1 MVNKGLNKEEVI
13 NNRKKYG
20 TNEINIQKRKKFLGL
35 LLESLGDPI
44 IKILLIALA
53 VKTVFLFKD
62 FDFYETIGIFIAILL
77 ATFIS
82 TISEYGSEKAFIKLQ
97 EEASKIK
104 SRVRRDGKIQ
114 EIDTSEVVVGDIVIL
129 ETGDKIPADGI
140 LLKGSL
146 SVDESILN
154 GESKESKKES
164 YQKGSIKNNYQL
176 YRGTTI
182 YSGLGEMEV
191 SKVGVDTLY
200 GKLALE
206 LGEKEPISPLKSR
219 LTDLAKIISK
229 LGYIGAILVTIAYL
243 YSKIVMENN
252 YDLLLIKETLTN
264 FHQMADYLIYALTL
278 SVTIIVVAVPEGL
291 PMMITL
297 VLSSNMKR
305 MLKSNVL
312 VRKLVGIETAGNINV
327 LLTDKTGT
335 LTKGKLE
342 VVQVLNG
349 NLDSLNLQEIKK
361 SSLYYD
367 SLYYNN
373 DSSFTDDLKVIGGN
387 ITDQAILKYV
397 GENKVKKNIF
407 KKKQFNSQDKYS
419 SVTLNDNMLITYFKG
434 ASEVLLPCCTKYFN
448 GREELPLTNKNAIV
462 NKIQEVTKTG
472 VRVLL
477 LAYKKGMDSL
487 NNLVFQ
493 GLIFLKDDLREEAR
507 KGVSLIKEAGI
518 QVVMIT
524 GDAKETALSIAKE
537 VGIYQD
543 NNDLVLTSLE
553 LNKLSDK
560 ELISKLPNLKVVA
573 RALPMDKSRLVKL
586 FQSKN
591 LIVGMTG
598 DGVNDAPALKKA
610 NIGFSMGTGT
620 EVSKEASD
628 IVILDNNILSISKA
642 ILYGRTIFKSIRK
655 FIIYQLSVNATALIL
670 SIVGPFIGV
679 TSPITIV
686 QMLWLNMIMDTFA
699 ALAFSFE
706 PALLEYMNE
715 PPKKMNEPI
724 INSYMY
730 NEIILTALYSSTLC
744 ILFLKLPIIHHYFR
758 IGNNNKYLM
767 TAYFAMFIFI
777 GIFNSFNARTYR
789 INIFANILKNK
800 IYLLVI
806 GFIIIVQIYLI
817 YFGGDL
823 FRTYGLTAKEFFIIL
838 IMALSVWPVDALRKI
853 ILKKLNKERSV

>member
-1 MVNKGLNKEEVI
+1 
-13 NNRKKYG
+13 
-20 TNEINIQKRKKFLGL
+20 
-35 LLESLGDPI
+35 
-44 IKILLIALA
+44 
-53 VKTVFLFKD
+53 
-62 FDFYETIGIFIAILL
+62 
-77 ATFIS
+77 
-82 TISEYGSEKAFIKLQ
+82 
-97 EEASKIK
+97 
-104 SRVRRDGKIQ
+104 
-114 EIDTSEVVVGDIVIL
+114 
-129 ETGDKIPADGI
+129 
-140 LLKGSL
+140 
-146 SVDESILN
+146 
-154 GESKESKKES
+154 
-164 YQKGSIKNNYQL
+164 
-176 YRGTTI
+176 
-182 YSGLGEMEV
+182 MEV

-252 YDLLLIKETLTN
+252 YDLVLIKETLTN

-349 NLDSLNLQEIKK
+349 NLDTLNLQEIKK

-373 DSSFTDDLKVIGGN
+373 DSSFTDDLKVVGGN

-434 ASEVLLPCCTKYFN
+434 ASEVLLPFCTKYFN
-448 GREELPLTNKNAIV
+448 GREELPLTNKNAII

-477 LAYKKGMDSL
+477 LAYKKGMASL

-507 KGVSLIKEAGI
+507 KGVSLINEAGI

-543 NNDLVLTSLE
+543 SNDLVLTSLE

-586 FQSKN
+586 FQIKN
-591 LIVGMTG
+591 LIICM
-598 DGVNDAPALKKA
+598 
-610 NIGFSMGTGT
+610 IG
-620 EVSKEASD
+620 
-628 IVILDNNILSISKA
+628 
-642 ILYGRTIFKSIRK
+642 
-655 FIIYQLSVNATALIL
+655 
-670 SIVGPFIGV
+670 
-679 TSPITIV
+679 
-686 QMLWLNMIMDTFA
+686 
-699 ALAFSFE
+699 
-706 PALLEYMNE
+706 
-715 PPKKMNEPI
+715 
-724 INSYMY
+724 
-730 NEIILTALYSSTLC
+730 
-744 ILFLKLPIIHHYFR
+744 
-758 IGNNNKYLM
+758 
-767 TAYFAMFIFI
+767 
-777 GIFNSFNARTYR
+777 
-789 INIFANILKNK
+789 
-800 IYLLVI
+800 
-806 GFIIIVQIYLI
+806 
-817 YFGGDL
+817 
-823 FRTYGLTAKEFFIIL
+823 
-838 IMALSVWPVDALRKI
+838 
-853 ILKKLNKERSV
+853 

>member
-104 SRVRRDGKIQ
+104 SRVRRGGKIQ

-191 SKVGVDTLY
+191 NKVGVDTLY

-252 YDLLLIKETLTN
+252 YDLVLIKETLTN

-373 DSSFTDDLKVIGGN
+373 DSNFTDNLKVVGGN

-448 GREELPLTNKNAIV
+448 GREELPLTNKNAII

-493 GLIFLKDDLREEAR
+493 GLIFLKDDLREEAIR
-507 KGVSLIKEAGI
+507 GVSLIQEAGI

-610 NIGFSMGTGT
+610 NVGFSMGTGT